1 MRDRASHT
9 LLSRYVGREYIFS
22 FAVAFLFFF
31 FIFFINQ
38 ILLLAQRILL
48 KNVDVLSVLH
58 LVVLAIPQFLL
69 YTMPFS
75 SLTAASM
82 VIGDLSSRNE
92 ILALRSVGVAI
103 RHVFMPIIVLS
114 LLLSLATF
122 AIADILLPWSA
133 VQYKEMYSSL
143 MRELPTIELQS
154 YAVNTVGDK
163 VIANGLVEDSVV
175 HDIVLFDIR
184 NREESQVVSAPSG
197 QVELVDINKFIYRL
211 VLDSPLILSTDATDI
226 QSWGLADAE
235 SATFYL
241 DFSNQIPAMTD
252 MNPSQLSTRDLL
264 SAIKLRQSDLD
275 AEYASIANDL
285 RAVQEE
291 RALLQ
296 RSLDVPLEGEDPYRI
311 SRRLQSLEQEAKDL
325 MNRRPVNFYHQ
336 YYRAELHKKFALS
349 AACFFLVFIA
359 FPISFFKVKHGR
371 LIGFGLSMLIACTYW
386 FMLFFAQLKIFD
398 ISCTPAVLIWAPD
411 AIIFVIGCL
420 LLLKLRRL

>member
-252 MNPSQLSTRDLL
+252 MSPSQLSTRDLL
-264 SAIKLRQSDLD
+264 SAIKLRQNDLD

-325 MNRRPVNFYHQ
+325 VDRRPVNFYHQ

-411 AIIFVIGCL
+411 AIIFIIGCL

>member
-122 AIADILLPWSA
+122 VIADILLPWSA

-163 VIANGLVEDSVV
+163 VIANGLVEDSLV

-252 MNPSQLSTRDLL
+252 MSPSQLSTRDLL

>member
-1 MRDRASHT
+1 MRDKASHM
-9 LLSRYVGREYIFS
+9 LLSRYIGREYLLAFS
-22 FAVAFLFFF
+22 VAFLFFF

-38 ILLLAQRILL
+38 ILLLAQKILL
-48 KNVDVLSVLH
+48 KNVDVFSMLH

-92 ILALRSVGVAI
+92 ILALRSAGVAI
-103 RHVFMPIIVLS
+103 RHVFFPIIVLS
-114 LLLSLATF
+114 LVLSGATF
-122 AIADILLPWSA
+122 AIADVLLPWSA
-133 VQYKEMYSSL
+133 VQYKELYSSL

-163 VIANGLVEDSVV
+163 VIANGLVEGSLV
-175 HDIVLFDIR
+175 HDIVLFDVQKR
-184 NREESQVVSAPSG
+184 DESQVVSAPQG

-211 VLDSPLILSTDATDI
+211 VLDDPLILSTDATDI

-235 SATFYL
+235 QATFYL
-241 DFSNQIPAMTD
+241 DFSNQIPALTD
-252 MNPSQLSTRDLL
+252 MSPSQLSTRDLL
-264 SAIKLRQSDLD
+264 SAIHLRRQDVEQ
-275 AEYASIANDL
+275 EYISIAKDL

-291 RALLQ
+291 RASLL
-296 RSLDVPLEGEDPYRI
+296 RSLDSSTEKGDPYQL
-311 SRRLQSLEQEAKDL
+311 SQRLNSLDQEAIEL
-325 MNRRPVNFYHQ
+325 ASQRPINFYYQ

-371 LIGFGLSMLIACTYW
+371 LIGFGLSMFVACLYW

-411 AIIFVIGCL
+411 AIIFLIGCL
-420 LLLKLRRL
+420 LLSRLGRL